1 MNNGT
6 ASVRAGRTGRR
17 VIRLGDT
24 TPDQADVEIN
34 GRTLTAWVISEAGY
48 PQSVAA
54 ELDAAQ
60 QAYLQSRPRL
70 DPLPDPDVLQKT
82 VALCNAIIRGDDTES
97 LKESAT
103 ELGALAGLTLAT
115 PRYQTNPVT
124 WEEYVTKAILL
135 LVPGMTF
142 EEADSLSPQKR
153 NDLLTDLGYFR
164 PPTDDQA
171 TPVEAGGVVQR
182 PPEPTPTSSGGPPE
196 PGSVTSTPA

>member
-6 ASVRAGRTGRR
+6 APVRAGRTGRR

-24 TPDQADVEIN
+24 TADQADVEIN

-70 DPLPDPDVLQKT
+70 DPIPDPDVLQKAIT
-82 VALCNAIIRGDDTES
+82 LANAVIRGDSVES
-97 LKESAT
+97 LKESAV
-103 ELGALAGLTLAT
+103 ELGKLAALNLAT
-115 PRYQTNPVT
+115 PRFQTNPVS

-135 LVPGMTF
+135 LVPGMEF
-142 EEADSLSPQKR
+142 EEADSLSPAKR

-164 PPTDDQA
+164 PPEPAADPQETGGIDQH
-171 TPVEAGGVVQR
+171 
-182 PPEPTPTSSGGPPE
+182 PPEETPTSIGDQPE
-196 PGSVTSTPA
+196 PDSVTSTPA